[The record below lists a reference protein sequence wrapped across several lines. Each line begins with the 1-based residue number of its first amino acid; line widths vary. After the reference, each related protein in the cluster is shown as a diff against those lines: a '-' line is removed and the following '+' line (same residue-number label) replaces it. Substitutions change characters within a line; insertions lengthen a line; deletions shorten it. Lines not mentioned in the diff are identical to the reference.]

1 MLDLDKIRLFFFLL
15 MLDFLQIRLFFSDFS

>member
-15 MLDFLQIRLFFSDFS
+15 MLDLDKIRLYFSDFS